1 MTPEQGRALA
11 SAIIRACETIE
22 GSPVNGSVVVMVFA
36 TSLDDP
42 DTMYALTMR
51 EISPVVRLASS
62 SAVSTGTCV
71 AG

>member
-11 SAIIRACETIE
+11 SAIIRACGTIE
-22 GSPVNGSVVVMVFA
+22 GSPVNGSVVGIVFA

-51 EISPVVRLASS
+51 EIGPAVRQASS
-62 SAVSTGTCV
+62 SAVSTGACG